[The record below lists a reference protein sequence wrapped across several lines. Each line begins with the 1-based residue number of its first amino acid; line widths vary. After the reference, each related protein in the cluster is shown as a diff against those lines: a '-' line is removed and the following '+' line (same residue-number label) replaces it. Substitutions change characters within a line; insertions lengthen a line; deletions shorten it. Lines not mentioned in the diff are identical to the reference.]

1 MERRNHENTE
11 KQSGSEI
18 WEREKNQ
25 TLIPIWI
32 VLFAFFFGFLLG
44 VHMVEESSEKL
55 TADSEMDIKSEWF
68 WEEYSPVR
76 RYIYNLALVVG
87 GL

>member
-1 MERRNHENTE
+1 MR
-11 KQSGSEI
+11 K
-18 WEREKNQ
+18 REKPNIDPD
-25 TLIPIWI
+25 LDC
-32 VLFAFFFGFLLG
+32 AFRLFFGFLLG